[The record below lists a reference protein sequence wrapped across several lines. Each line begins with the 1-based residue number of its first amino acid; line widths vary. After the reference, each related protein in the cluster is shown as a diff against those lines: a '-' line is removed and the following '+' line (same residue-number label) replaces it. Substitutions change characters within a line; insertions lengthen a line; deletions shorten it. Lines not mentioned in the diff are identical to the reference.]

1 MKPIK
6 IILFIFVFSFCSL
19 LQTYNYEFN
28 IDDEINIYDGKLSI
42 NTTESSFLTDSINL
56 NIQMFPNSP
65 DEINYYVLTFDMKFR
80 EDYESDFD
88 GVCIGPTWEMN
99 KPGELKIILNK
110 ENNLIKTQKLDATNK
125 KGVEEFCSSIDSV
138 DVLFHAVGF
147 VHHGTLLECDDEEFY
162 RSVNVNVYSAYL
174 MSYNLVPQ
182 MLEKGKGN
190 IIIVSSAASNVK
202 GVENRFI
209 YGATKAALNGFV
221 KAVAADYVKKGIR
234 CNAILPGTVET
245 PSWEGRVNMAADPKK
260 AREDFIA
267 RQAMGRLAQPEE
279 IASLATYLASDESS
293 FVTGTLNLIDGGWTL

>member
-1 MKPIK
+1 MRLKDKK
-6 IILFIFVFSFCSL
+6 IIVTAAAQGIGRATAMMFANEGASVIA
-19 LQTYNYEFN
+19 T
-28 IDDEINIYDGKLSI
+28 DINEEKL
-42 NTTESSFLTDSINL
+42 NE
-56 NIQMFPNSP
+56 
-65 DEINYYVLTFDMKFR
+65 
-80 EDYESDFD
+80 
-88 GVCIGPTWEMN
+88 
-99 KPGELKIILNK
+99 LNK

-125 KGVEEFCSSIDSV
+125 NAVEEFCFSIDSV

-147 VHHGTLLECDDEEFY
+147 VHHGTLLECDDEEFF

-174 MSYNLVPQ
+174 MSYNLVPK

>member
-1 MKPIK
+1 MRLKDKK
-6 IILFIFVFSFCSL
+6 IIVTAAAQGIGRATAMMFAKEGASVIA
-19 LQTYNYEFN
+19 T
-28 IDDEINIYDGKLSI
+28 DINEEKLV
-42 NTTESSFLTDSINL
+42 E
-56 NIQMFPNSP
+56 
-65 DEINYYVLTFDMKFR
+65 
-80 EDYESDFD
+80 
-88 GVCIGPTWEMN
+88 
-99 KPGELKIILNK
+99 LNK
-110 ENNLIKTQKLDATNK
+110 QNNLIEIQKLDATNK
-125 KGVEEFCSSIDSV
+125 NDVEEFCSTIETV

-147 VHHGTLLECDDEEFY
+147 VHHGTLLDCDDKEFY
-162 RSVNVNVYSAYL
+162 NSINVNVYSAYL
-174 MSYNLVPQ
+174 MSYNLVPK

-245 PSWEGRVNMAADPKK
+245 PSWEGRVNMATDPKK

-279 IASLATYLASDESS
+279 IASLAIYLASDESS